1 MTEDSFTFLMLI
13 SSRGTSNF
21 IHEVRNKIESYSIF
35 FSFLNFSQTP
45 RQRLISISGSG
56 VVSTQ
61 NQPRRNVTILD
72 MPNTTSTLGGIATR
86 SVNKTNKFKT
96 GILYFSEQQGHLN
109 SIISKASVSI
119 SKTINHHLSCTVE
132 LGNKE
137 LFGRPKIVA

>member
-1 MTEDSFTFLMLI
+1 MLI

-56 VVSTQ
+56 VVSAQ

-96 GILYFSEQQGHLN
+96 DILYFSEQ
-109 SIISKASVSI
+109 
-119 SKTINHHLSCTVE
+119 
-132 LGNKE
+132 
-137 LFGRPKIVA
+137 